1 MGGNNSKHSI
11 RQAANQAAVR
21 IVLPYAVFAS
31 LWILFS
37 DRALFLVISDPDR
50 LVQASIVKGWAF
62 VLITA
67 CLLFFLVARLIY
79 RIKLADDTDRRAR
92 QQKAAEFRA
101 HSERVHAQLEE
112 RVAERTTELES
123 ANRELDAFAYAVS
136 HDLRAPLRA
145 LSGFSEALVED
156 CADQLDDQARQYL
169 EQIGLASRKMNELID
184 GILVLSRSN
193 RGMLARE
200 PINLSDMARQQIE
213 RLRQAHPERQVSVE
227 IEPDLV
233 VYADPPT
240 MEAAMSNLVENA
252 WKYTSHTDAARILIH
267 ANEIEG
273 EPAICVEDNGAG
285 FDMAHADKLFKAFQ
299 RLHRQDE
306 FPGTGIG
313 LATVQRIIQRHG
325 GYIEASGCPGQGARF
340 TFMLP
345 VKTAQGACQ

>member
-1 MGGNNSKHSI
+1 MGGNDRKHSV
-11 RQAANQAAVR
+11 RQAASQAAVR
-21 IVLPYAVFAS
+21 IVLAYAGFAS
-31 LWILFS
+31 LWIVFS
-37 DRALFLVISDPDR
+37 DRALFLIIHDPDR

-67 CLLFFLVARLIY
+67 GLLYFLVARLIY
-79 RIKLADDTDRRAR
+79 RIKLAAEMDRRAR

-101 HSERVHAQLEE
+101 HSEQVHAQLEV

-123 ANRELDAFAYAVS
+123 ANRALDAFAYAVS

-156 CADQLDDQARQYL
+156 CSDQLDDQARQYL
-169 EQIGLASRKMNELID
+169 EQIVLASGKMNELID

-193 RGMLARE
+193 RGVLARE
-200 PINLSDMARQQIE
+200 PVNLSDMARQQIE
-213 RLRQAHPERQVSVE
+213 RLRQADPERQVSVE
-227 IEPDLV
+227 IEPDLIV
-233 VYADPPT
+233 CADPPT

-252 WKYTSHTDAARILIH
+252 WKYTSHADKAEIRIH
-267 ANEIEG
+267 ADEIEG
-273 EPAICVEDNGAG
+273 EPAICIEDNGAG

-325 GYIEASGCPGQGARF
+325 GYIEASGCPGKGARF
-340 TFMLP
+340 KFMLP
-345 VKTAQGACQ
+345 GKTARGTDR